1 MVADILTHTK
11 NIVNMYEQEK
21 SEINI
26 LKSYL
31 LSQIPT
37 TPLPPN
43 DILLAPN
50 SVALKAAISGLD
62 KELCR
67 LEREERLVAK
77 FTASANSDAKKN
89 TNNTMGEDEAADM
102 EYVKMS
108 KEDACSS
115 PGGATAETADDV
127 NMDDG
132 EWEEANPSPA
142 KKHQKQDDAS
152 NDDTELVRCQSLA
165 STTVTRIS
173 NANVKVHT
181 PLGAL
186 ALALHTALVELTYN
200 EKADGDTIFRCT
212 GVPDASVV
220 SQFLGN
226 DIVAKQ
232 TKGGGG
238 GFALPVRELPRG
250 ELVPPKWEDN
260 ASSSNSEVIAFRY
273 KCGKEVY
280 TTDSGPTND
289 STTMYLTVQLIE
301 GNEVVV
307 VFGTLPSPSSEKES
321 TKLTFPLGQYANLAG
336 FQAAKAKNGGGGV
349 SPSLF
354 YISLSE
360 LMFKFSST
368 FGLLSRVQKGESSS
382 ADASL
387 KMSTKGD
394 DIGNSVPSSAIA
406 MNVPRPNIPPDGPAV
421 DLPSHTDPLRVMD
434 AQRKGKHKDFEGD
447 LLPGGPQPGGL
458 HEIPPRGMGS
468 QVGPNHPMFDR
479 TFGDSGG
486 SGYDDE
492 FGGGF
497 GSGGPECFGV
507 PGVGGMGM
515 HPRYVK
521 QFTFCLR
528 LIAPVFHSCRMY
540 TYPSLDCYF

>member
-1 MVADILTHTK
+1 MVADIFTHTK

-43 DILLAPN
+43 DILLSPN

-62 KELCR
+62 KELSR

-89 TNNTMGEDEAADM
+89 TNNNMGEEDEAADM

-108 KEDACSS
+108 KEDCTS
-115 PGGATAETADDV
+115 GVTAETADDV

-142 KKHQKQDDAS
+142 KKHQKQDDAN
-152 NDDTELVRCQSLA
+152 NDDAELVRCQSLA

-220 SQFLGN
+220 SQLLGN

-289 STTMYLTVQLIE
+289 ATTMY
-301 GNEVVV
+301 
-307 VFGTLPSPSSEKES
+307 
-321 TKLTFPLGQYANLAG
+321 
-336 FQAAKAKNGGGGV
+336 
-349 SPSLF
+349 
-354 YISLSE
+354 
-360 LMFKFSST
+360 
-368 FGLLSRVQKGESSS
+368 
-382 ADASL
+382 
-387 KMSTKGD
+387 
-394 DIGNSVPSSAIA
+394 
-406 MNVPRPNIPPDGPAV
+406 
-421 DLPSHTDPLRVMD
+421 
-434 AQRKGKHKDFEGD
+434 
-447 LLPGGPQPGGL
+447 
-458 HEIPPRGMGS
+458 
-468 QVGPNHPMFDR
+468 
-479 TFGDSGG
+479 
-486 SGYDDE
+486 
-492 FGGGF
+492 
-497 GSGGPECFGV
+497 
-507 PGVGGMGM
+507 
-515 HPRYVK
+515 
-521 QFTFCLR
+521 
-528 LIAPVFHSCRMY
+528 
-540 TYPSLDCYF
+540 